1 MSGVGYPRMSHRHSR
16 KRIKEVS
23 HSLPKDATH
32 EMGFARTVANRVV
45 FLEEG
50 KIVEET
56 DSKEFFTNPKTS
68 RAKEFL
74 SKVMH

>member
-1 MSGVGYPRMSHRHSR
+1 MV
-16 KRIKEVS
+16 VV
-23 HSLPKDATH
+23 TH

-56 DSKEFFTNPKTS
+56 DSKEFFTSPKTS

-74 SKVMH
+74 GKVMH